1 MSKATQMIVV
11 NDEGT
16 ETTCD
21 ILFTH
26 EHNGKNYVIFE
37 FLDSKEISGAVYVP
51 GKTEDEGF
59 FEDIET
65 DEEWDLLDKLL
76 QEYFDKLE
84 LEADSE

>member
-1 MSKATQMIVV
+1 MLTESQMTVIDDNGV
-11 NDEGT
+11 

-37 FLDSKEISGAVYVP
+37 FVDSKEISGAVYVP
-51 GKTEDEGF
+51 GETEDEGF

-65 DEEWDLLDKLL
+65 EQEWDMLDVLL
-76 QEYFDKLE
+76 QEYFDKQDLK
-84 LEADSE
+84 D